1 MIASKETPIHLESER
16 VYPDITNQT
25 MKLIKGSK
33 LAEKIFENKRNS
45 GVTFVE
51 TERLNANNQR

>member
-1 MIASKETPIHLESER
+1 
-16 VYPDITNQT
+16 

-33 LAEKIFENKRNS
+33 LAEKIFENKKNS

-51 TERLNANNQR
+51 TERLNANNQRQMLPK